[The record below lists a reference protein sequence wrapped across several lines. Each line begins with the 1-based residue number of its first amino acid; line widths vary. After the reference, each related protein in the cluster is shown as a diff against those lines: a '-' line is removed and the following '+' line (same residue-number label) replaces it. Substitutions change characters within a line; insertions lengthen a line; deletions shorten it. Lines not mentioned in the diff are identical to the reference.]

1 MITKSYSA
9 NTSKKQILYISIP
22 VFFSNIAIP
31 LIGIVDTGLMGNLG
45 QAKFLVATSIAAS
58 VMTMIIWSFGF
69 LRMGT
74 VGIVAQL
81 YIKSDYEK

>member
-45 QAKFLVATSIAAS
+45 QAKFLVE
-58 VMTMIIWSFGF
+58 
-69 LRMGT
+69 R
-74 VGIVAQL
+74 
-81 YIKSDYEK
+81 DYY